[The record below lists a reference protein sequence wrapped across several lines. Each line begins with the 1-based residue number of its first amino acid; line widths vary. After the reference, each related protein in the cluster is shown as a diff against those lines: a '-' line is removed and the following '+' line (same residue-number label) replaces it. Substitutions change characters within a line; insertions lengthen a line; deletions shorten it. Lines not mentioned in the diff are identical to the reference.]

1 MAKDFFKKIIVA
13 INGSESSIHAAMYGI
28 MMARSYNLKLKAVYV
43 VDTATIKFLSLNKFL
58 IEEEKND
65 YEEQLTNDGTNYLKY
80 IERLALTKGLKIE
93 TELLS
98 GGVYSEIIRAAD
110 NYQADLILLGG
121 NEAQPG
127 KPASSKVSEA
137 EKQILL
143 SSHVPVL
150 VVQKPEIDKLFKN
163 I

>member
-28 MMARSYNLKLKAVYV
+28 MMAKSYNLKLKAVYV

-58 IEEEKND
+58 IDEEKND
-65 YEEQLTNDGTNYLKY
+65 YEEQLTRDGTNYLKY

-98 GGVYSEIIRAAD
+98 GGVYSEIIHAAD
-110 NYQADLILLGG
+110 KYQADLLLLGG
-121 NEAQPG
+121 NESEPG
-127 KPASSKVSEA
+127 KVSSNKVSEA